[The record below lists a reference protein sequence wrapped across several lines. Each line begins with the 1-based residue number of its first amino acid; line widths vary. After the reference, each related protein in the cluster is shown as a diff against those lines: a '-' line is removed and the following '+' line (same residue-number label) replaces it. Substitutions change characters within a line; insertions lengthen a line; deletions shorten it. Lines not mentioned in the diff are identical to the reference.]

1 MGSGRVVNVGGECD
15 IAMLVSFCSGEMV
28 TGVGGEGEIAGGA
41 GQEM

>member
-1 MGSGRVVNVGGECD
+1 MSVASVTLLC
-15 IAMLVSFCSGEMV
+15 LFVSFCSGGMV